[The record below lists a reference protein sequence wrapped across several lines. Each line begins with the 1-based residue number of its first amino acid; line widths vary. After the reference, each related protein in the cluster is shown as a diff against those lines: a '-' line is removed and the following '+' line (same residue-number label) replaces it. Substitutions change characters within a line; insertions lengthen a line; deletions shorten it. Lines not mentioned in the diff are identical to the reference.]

1 MCACSQKGSKILFLS
16 AQVSLYP
23 LRQPRLS
30 PAIDEALDTLKVHG
44 LDITP
49 GAMSTLM
56 AGDDEA
62 LFAGLKEV
70 FRRTAE
76 QGELVMVVTMSNA
89 CPVAR
94 RPQGKD

>member
-1 MCACSQKGSKILFLS
+1 MCACSQKGSKKLFLS

-30 PAIDEALDTLKVHG
+30 PVIDEALNTLKAHG
-44 LDITP
+44 LDIIP
-49 GAMSTLM
+49 GAMSTLVS
-56 AGDDEA
+56 GEEEP

-76 QGELVMVVTMSNA
+76 QGELVMIVTMSNA